1 MLVDKVRETIRRLNL
16 LEFGDKVL
24 VAVSGGPDS
33 VALLLILNNLR
44 HEFGT
49 SLHIA
54 HLDHMLRYE
63 SAKDAAFVKKLA
75 GKLHLPITTARIN
88 VGSLAKKRSLEEAA
102 REARLDF
109 LFKTAKR
116 IKADKIALGHT
127 KDDQAET
134 VLMRLIRGAGLE
146 GLRSILPKRNIRG
159 FIVIRPLIE
168 VTRDEIV
175 KYLKDIK
182 IKPRLDKTNLETK
195 FLRNRIRNVLIP
207 YLKKFNPNI
216 KDILADMTNNIGYD
230 YDYLINVAQTALN
243 NSKSR
248 TKNSEIKINLE
259 KFLKYPLAIQRMMIR
274 LAIKDLKG
282 DLRKISFQHW
292 QEIEDLI
299 YNRPLN
305 SIVNLPAK
313 IAVAKIKNYLS
324 VSIKQST

>member
-1 MLVDKVRETIRRLNL
+1 MLVDKVRDTIKRLNL

-33 VALLLILNNLR
+33 VALLLILNDLR
-44 HEFGT
+44 HEFGLE
-49 SLHIA
+49 LHIA
-54 HLDHMLRYE
+54 HLDHMLRKE
-63 SAKDAAFVKKLA
+63 SAKDAAFVKKIT
-75 GKLHLPITTARIN
+75 GKLHLSITTARIN
-88 VGSLAKKRSLEEAA
+88 VGSLAKKRSLEEVA

-134 VLMRLIRGAGLE
+134 VLMRLIRGSGLE

-175 KYLKDIK
+175 KYLKEKK

-230 YDYLINVAQTALN
+230 YDYLINVAQTAIN

-274 LAIKDLKG
+274 LAIKDFKG

-292 QEIEDLI
+292 KEIEDLI
-299 YNRPLN
+299 YNRPFN
-305 SIVNLPAK
+305 SIVDLPAK
-313 IAVAKIKNYLS
+313 IVVKKLKNYLS
-324 VSIKQST
+324 VGIK